1 MTSMDSMR
9 ICTSCNATLSL
20 DNFRKRSMNRGL
32 ERVCKTCWRERER
45 ARMQIRVANGYTRV
59 DNKKLTCKARIDEIK
74 LALGCTDCGFNSHPA
89 ALDFDHLPG
98 FEKSDTVATLV
109 GAGKLE
115 LALAEIEK
123 CEVVCANC
131 HRIRT
136 AERNQYPGKPQKPVN
151 SRMFERAKRLHFNAL
166 QSSE

>member
-1 MTSMDSMR
+1 MR
-9 ICTSCNATLSL
+9 ICTSCNATLNL

-32 ERVCKTCWRERER
+32 ERVCKTCWREQER
-45 ARMQIRVANGYTRV
+45 ARMQIKVTSGCTRV
-59 DNKKLTCKARIDEIK
+59 DNKKIACKARIDEIK
-74 LALGCTDCGFNSHPA
+74 LAFGCTDCGFNLHPA

-136 AERNQYPGKPQKPVN
+136 AERKQYAGQPQKPVN
-151 SRMFERAKRLHFNAL
+151 SRMLERAKRLHFFAL
-166 QSSE
+166 QSSELNNT

>member
-1 MTSMDSMR
+1 MDNMR
-9 ICTSCNATLSL
+9 ICSSCNATLSL
-20 DNFRKRSMNRGL
+20 DYFRKRSMNRGL

-45 ARMQIRVANGYTRV
+45 ARMQIRIASGYTRV
-59 DNKKLTCKARIDEIK
+59 DNKKRACKARIDEIK
-74 LALGCTDCGFNSHPA
+74 LALGCKDCGFNSHPA

-115 LALAEIEK
+115 LALAEIDK

-136 AERNQYPGKPQKPVN
+136 AERKQYSGKPQKPVN
-151 SRMFERAKRLHFNAL
+151 SRMLERAKRLQFIARQN
-166 QSSE
+166 SE

>member
-1 MTSMDSMR
+1 MISMDNMR

-20 DNFRKRSMNRGL
+20 DNFRKRSGNRGL
-32 ERVCKTCWRERER
+32 ERVFKTCWREQER
-45 ARMQIRVANGYTRV
+45 ARMQIRVVNGYARV
-59 DNKKLTCKARIDEIK
+59 DNKKLACKARIDEIK

-98 FEKSDTVATLV
+98 FQKSDTVATLV

-136 AERNQYPGKPQKPVN
+136 AERKQNPGKPQKPVN
-151 SRMFERAKRLHFNAL
+151 SRMLERARRLQFIAL
-166 QSSE
+166 HRGE